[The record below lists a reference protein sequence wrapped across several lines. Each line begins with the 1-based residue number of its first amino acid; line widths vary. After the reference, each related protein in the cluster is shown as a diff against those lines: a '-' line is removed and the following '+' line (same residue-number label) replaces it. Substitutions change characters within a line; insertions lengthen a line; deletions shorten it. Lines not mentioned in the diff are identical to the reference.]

1 MAVASPFVSDHDKLS
16 AVRAALPAV
25 EAGIYLNAG
34 TAGPLPAEAAAAMAD
49 AAGWEL
55 RTGRAHEAYFERLEQ
70 QLEEARA
77 TLASVVG
84 AGLDEI
90 AVRHSTSEAVTT
102 AVWTIDWRPGDR
114 AVTTTVE
121 HIGGL
126 AALYALRDRLGVE
139 LAFADV
145 GDGGDPERAV
155 AAVAEAIDERTRC
168 LVVSHVSWATGA
180 VLPVRELAAV
190 ARERGVRSV
199 VDGAQAVG
207 AIPVSVAEV
216 GADFYAFAG
225 HKWLLGPEGVA
236 GLWVSPAFL
245 PAARPIGGGWPS
257 FEDPDIQGGAVFR
270 ADARRLDAVGWYGPA
285 IVGLA
290 RSVGWLAMMVGW
302 DFVHRRGPILA
313 RGLAERLAAIEG
325 VSIVTPRDRMATL
338 VTFRVAG
345 WSAEAVL
352 EELARRI
359 FVIGRTIPPLDA
371 VRLSVGFYNRE
382 VELDRVAETVALI
395 AAHTPA
401 TIPPRPV
408 LPIVEP

>member
-1 MAVASPFVSDHDKLS
+1 MASPFPSDAEKLS

-34 TAGPLPAEAAAAMAD
+34 TAGPLPAETAAAMAE

-55 RTGRAHEAYFERLEQ
+55 RTGRAHEAHFEALEQ
-70 QLEEARA
+70 RLEEARA

-84 AGLDEI
+84 GGLDEI
-90 AVRHSTSEAVTT
+90 ALRHSTSEAVTA
-102 AVWTIDWRPGDR
+102 AVWTLDWRPGDR
-114 AVTTTVE
+114 AVTTTIE

-139 LAFADV
+139 IGFADV
-145 GDGGDPERAV
+145 GDGGDPERVV
-155 AAVAEAIDERTRC
+155 AAIEGALDERTRC
-168 LVVSHVSWATGA
+168 VVISHVSWATGA
-180 VLPVRELAAV
+180 VLPVAEVAALAR
-190 ARERGVRSV
+190 ARRVRVV

-207 AIPVSVAEV
+207 AIPVSVADV
-216 GADFYAFAG
+216 GADCYAFAG

-236 GLWVSPAFL
+236 GLWIRPEL
-245 PAARPIGGGWPS
+245 AAEAAPIGGGWS
-257 FEDPDIQGGAVFR
+257 NFLEPDIRGGAVFR

-285 IVGLA
+285 ILGLA
-290 RSVGWLAMMVGW
+290 RSVGWLAMVVGW
-302 DFVHRRGPILA
+302 DFVHRRGPVLA
-313 RGLAERLAAIEG
+313 RRLAERLAAVPG
-325 VSIVTPRDRMATL
+325 VTVVTPRERMATL

-359 FVIGRTIPPLDA
+359 FVIARTIPPLDA
-371 VRLSVGFYNRE
+371 VRCSVGFYTTE
-382 VELDRVAETVALI
+382 AELDRVVETVELI
-395 AAHTPA
+395 AAHSPE
-401 TIPPRPV
+401 TIPRRPA

>member
-1 MAVASPFVSDHDKLS
+1 MASPFTPDPDKLS

-55 RTGRAHEAYFERLEQ
+55 RTGRAHAAHFELLEQRLE
-70 QLEEARA
+70 EVRA
-77 TLASVVG
+77 TLASVIG

-90 AVRHSTSEAVTT
+90 ALRHSTSEAIST
-102 AVWTIDWRPGDR
+102 AIWSLDWRPGDR
-114 AVTTTVE
+114 AVTTTLE

-139 LAFADV
+139 LVFVDA
-145 GDGGDPERAV
+145 GDGGDSEGIAAAV
-155 AAVAEAIDERTRC
+155 AAALDERTRC
-168 LVVSHVSWATGA
+168 LVLSHVSWATGA
-180 VLPVRELAAV
+180 RLPVEAIAAV
-190 ARERGVRSV
+190 ARERGIPVV

-207 AIPVSVAEV
+207 AIPVSVADL

-236 GLWVSPAFL
+236 GLWVSPAMIET
-245 PAARPIGGGWPS
+245 ARPIGGGWPS
-257 FEDPDIQGGAVFR
+257 FAEPDVGGRALFR
-270 ADARRLDAVGWYGPA
+270 TDVRRLDAVGWYGPA

-290 RSVGWLAMMVGW
+290 RSVGWLAMIVGW
-302 DFVHRRGPILA
+302 DFIHRRGTALA
-313 RGLAERLAAIEG
+313 RSLADRLSAVKG
-325 VSIVTPRDRMATL
+325 VTVVTPRHRMATL
-338 VTFRVAG
+338 VTFRVCG

-352 EELARRI
+352 DELGRRI
-359 FVIGRTIPPLDA
+359 FVIGRTIPHLDA
-371 VRLSVGFYNRE
+371 VRLSVGFYTTE
-382 VELDRVAETVALI
+382 AELDRVAETVAFI

-401 TIPPRPV
+401 TLPPRPK

>member
-1 MAVASPFVSDHDKLS
+1 MTSPFIPDRDKLS

-34 TAGPLPAEAAAAMAD
+34 TAGPLPAEAAAAMTE

-55 RTGRAHEAYFERLEQ
+55 RTGRAHAAHFELLEQ
-70 QLEEARA
+70 RLEEARA
-77 TLASVVG
+77 TLASAVG
-84 AGLDEI
+84 AGLEEI
-90 AVRHSTSEAVTT
+90 ALRHSTSEALTT
-102 AVWTIDWRPGDR
+102 AVWAVDWRVGDR

-126 AALYALRDRLGVE
+126 AALYALRDRLGIDLV
-139 LAFADV
+139 FADV
-145 GDGGDPERAV
+145 GDGGDPERV
-155 AAVAEAIDERTRC
+155 LAAVTEALDERTRC

-180 VLPVRELAAV
+180 VLPVRELAAA
-190 ARERGVRSV
+190 ARERGVRTI

-207 AIPVSVAEV
+207 AIPVSVAEI

-236 GLWVSPAFL
+236 GLWISPRML
-245 PAARPIGGGWPS
+245 PIARPIGGGWPS
-257 FEDPDIQGGAVFR
+257 FAEPDIRGRAVFR
-270 ADARRLDAVGWYGPA
+270 TDARRLDAVGWYGPA
-285 IVGLA
+285 VVGLA
-290 RSVGWLAMMVGW
+290 RSVGWLAMFVGW
-302 DFVHRRGPILA
+302 EFVHRRGPALA
-313 RGLAERLAAIEG
+313 GSLAERLAAVAG
-325 VSIVTPRDRMATL
+325 VTVVTPRDRMATL

-352 EELARRI
+352 DELGRRI

-371 VRLSVGFYNRE
+371 VRLSVGFYTTE
-382 VELDRVAETVALI
+382 AELDRVVETVELI
-395 AAHTPA
+395 AAHTPE
-401 TIPPRPV
+401 TMPRRPA